1 MKGVFITTLLG
12 TLAALALAPLVRRM
26 GVPV

>member
-1 MKGVFITTLLG
+1 MKGVFVATLIG
-12 TLAALALAPLVRRM
+12 TLVALAVAPLVRRM